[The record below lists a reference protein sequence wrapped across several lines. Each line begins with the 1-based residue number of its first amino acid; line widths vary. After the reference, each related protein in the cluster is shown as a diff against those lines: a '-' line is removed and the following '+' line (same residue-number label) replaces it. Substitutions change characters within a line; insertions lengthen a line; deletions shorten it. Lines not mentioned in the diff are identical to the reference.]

1 MNRLYRR
8 LKVALACR
16 DKAALADLVRSHPEA
31 HDGCDRRRTLVE
43 MIAAA
48 GLDLLEAAFAAGMS
62 PDAGQGADTRQT
74 FLQQAAADG
83 DVTTVALCIKYGA
96 DIERRNVHGETALG
110 YACSWGHLPVVQL
123 LVAAGVDVNAVEHEA
138 EDGWRNTALDCCA
151 GHPEIAAYLRA
162 VGAKH
167 VGELEDG
174 ASPGA

>member
-31 HDGCDRRRTLVE
+31 HDGCDRRRTPVE

-48 GLDLLEAAFAAGMS
+48 GLDLLEA
-62 PDAGQGADTRQT
+62 
-74 FLQQAAADG
+74 
-83 DVTTVALCIKYGA
+83 ALCIKYGA

-110 YACSWGHLPVVQL
+110 YACSWGLPVVQL
-123 LVAAGVDVNAVEHEA
+123 LVAAGVDVNAVEHEPD
-138 EDGWRNTALDCCA
+138 DGCRNTALDCCSS
-151 GHPEIAAYLRA
+151 HQEIAAYLRG